1 MPEVDLLVMGGSG
14 FVGGRTVQA
23 AQAAGLRA
31 ACTYLHRPPPP
42 GVPAFQLD
50 CGDGHQMA
58 ACLEQ
63 TRPKGIIYSIVS
75 GKFSS
80 NSDAE
85 HQYASVTVLRV
96 LLDALARLGLSSRV
110 VYISTNAVFS
120 GKDGPY
126 REDCVPDSDL
136 RQDAYRSYG
145 LWRRAGEVLTLEQW
159 PNSLVARTANV
170 DGRDAWGQLNPRLQG
185 LIDPLRA
192 GQPLARFVDRG
203 LSPTLVDT
211 LAEALVEVSQPEF
224 ALPRG
229 RILHLAGCEPVSD
242 FEFARRIARKIG
254 ADESLVRE
262 DHLLPAGSSERY
274 SIALD
279 VAFTQSVLETNLH
292 GVNLLLDQVFDHA
305 PSA

>member
-50 CGDGHQMA
+50 CGDAHQMA

-63 TRPKGIIYSIVS
+63 TRPKGIVYSIVS

-80 NSDAE
+80 SSDAE
-85 HQYASVTVLRV
+85 HQYASMTTLRV
-96 LLDALARLGLSSRV
+96 LLDTLARVGLSSRV

-126 REDCVPDSDL
+126 REDFVPDSDA

-159 PNSLVARTANV
+159 PDSIVARTANV
-170 DGRDAWGQLNPRLQG
+170 DGRDAWGKLNPRLQG
-185 LIDPLRA
+185 LIDPLSA

-203 LSPTLVDT
+203 LSPTLVDN
-211 LAEALVEVSQPEF
+211 LADALVEVSQPSF
-224 ALPRG
+224 LLPKG
-229 RILHLAGCEPVSD
+229 RILHLAGCEPISD
-242 FEFARRIARKIG
+242 YTFARRIARKIG
-254 ADESLVRE
+254 ADESLVHE
-262 DHLLPAGSSERY
+262 DHCLPPGSRERY

-279 VAFTQSVLETNLH
+279 VAFTQSVLRTRLY
-292 GVNLLLDQVFDHA
+292 GVDQLLDHIFDPA
-305 PSA
+305 